1 MSKTMLKA
9 MTTTQVYVG
18 HWANTTVERMRRRS
32 DKGQGAIEY
41 VGIIILVVA
50 IVIALI
56 NTKMGN
62 AIANKFKETINK
74 VLNSGG

>member
-1 MSKTMLKA
+1 MSNTMLKA
-9 MTTTQVYVG
+9 MTATQVHVG

-62 AIANKFKETINK
+62 TIANKFRETINK